1 MTRQGATKTPK
12 AKNTEAVY
20 IQAPAFPKLRSG
32 ALASRHRSPR
42 WTAPQDAQRW
52 DRRRVEQWQQLGPLF
67 LFQRPKFLGLA
78 PNRRERV
85 AVASEAFRGE
95 FYQKVDAKARVSI
108 PAAFR
113 RILEAED
120 PSSPEFP
127 RPRVYMVYGGA
138 KRNFVECYSK
148 VGADALAARIE
159 AMELGSPDR
168 DRAERDLISRSAMV
182 EIEPDGRVVLP
193 LKVRVKMGF
202 AEMEGGGEAAFAG
215 YTNRFKLYRREVY
228 DAEFGDEDDDGVDP
242 LALVGRAARAG

>member
-1 MTRQGATKTPK
+1 MGQTADR
-12 AKNTEAVY
+12 AV
-20 IQAPAFPKLRSG
+20 AAARS
-32 ALASRHRSPR
+32 A
-42 WTAPQDAQRW
+42 
-52 DRRRVEQWQQLGPLF
+52 F
-67 LFQRPKFLGLA
+67 LFRAYAQTEEPSG
-78 PNRRERV
+78 
-85 AVASEAFRGE
+85 VASEAFRGE

-113 RILEAED
+113 RILESED

-148 VGADALAARIE
+148 AGADALAEKIE
-159 AMELGSPDR
+159 AMELGSSER
-168 DRAERDLISRSAMV
+168 DRAERDLISRSVMV
-182 EIEPDGRVVLP
+182 EIEPDGRIVLP
-193 LKVRVKMGF
+193 AKVRAKMGF
-202 AEMEGGGEAAFAG
+202 SEGDMAGEAAFAG